1 MAPYQTSH
9 RSSEE
14 IGTESLVNAFTD
26 GGGHGG
32 YESLKRVSDE
42 LKPLC
47 AVKETSVDNVPE
59 QFIICPETVYSK
71 LEKINV
77 HKAPGA
83 DGIPGL
89 VLA

>member
-1 MAPYQTSH
+1 
-9 RSSEE
+9 
-14 IGTESLVNAFTD
+14 
-26 GGGHGG
+26 
-32 YESLKRVSDE
+32 VSDE